1 MTKVNMHEAKT
12 HLSKLVNQ
20 ALEGEDIVLA
30 RSGKPLVRLV
40 PVDAPSDQRPMG
52 LHAMELSDEAAAES
66 MRPLSDE
73 DLGFWQDNDFPET
86 DS

>member
-1 MTKVNMHEAKT
+1 MIKVNMHEAKT

-40 PVDAPSDQRPMG
+40 PVDAPLDQRPIE
-52 LHAMELSDEAAAES
+52 LHPTKLSDEAVAES

-73 DLGFWQDNDFPET
+73 DLGFWQDKNFPE
-86 DS
+86 

>member
-12 HLSKLVNQ
+12 NLSKLVDQ
-20 ALEGEDIVLA
+20 ALKGEDIIVA

-40 PVDAPSDQRPMG
+40 PIDPPSSQRPMG
-52 LHAMELSDEAAAES
+52 LHATKLSDEEVAES

-73 DLGFWQDNDFPET
+73 DLGFWQDDDMPE
-86 DS
+86 